1 MKAVAVVSNIINNL
15 EKATRFSLFQQL
27 HNYYEITGHKQQ
39 LKPITKA
46 IYQQPLKRLPEMNLA
61 QAALYQIEPDDFA
74 FHANFFTDLPDYFA
88 GYFVNRY
95 KKIHAE
101 KGRRD
106 ANTYL
111 RKTLSTQVLPRVN
124 RVSEQYKIDS
134 VIPGIL
140 PFPYL
145 EDFSKLPNFERDKV
159 KDLSFKL
166 SNYMQESF
174 FQFTNQYKRRE
185 GETERQAVLAVYR
198 YTSRLLGPLNIPIP
212 YMQQYKKD
220 LITENQILAACARMT
235 SPSWLYNQ
243 IQRRRNFQR
252 EHLAIAVGQVQKLA
266 SPYASQTTVNE
277 WLEQKR
283 RNTEFFKNFELENED
298 GERVPLSEMVYKSCA
313 NPAIRR
319 CELMVR
325 MRGFE
330 DLANKMGCVGV
341 FYTITAPSRFHS
353 VYSTGGFIDNW
364 NANTPRDTQK
374 YLCNIWAKARATLK
388 RCSLNVFGFRVA
400 EPHHDGTPH
409 WHLLL
414 FMRPEHEKSITE
426 ILQKYAKETDAD
438 ELKTDKAHKARFD
451 VERIDPSKGS
461 ATGYIAKY
469 ISKNI
474 DGYAL
479 DDEIDD
485 DTGQKLKDMARNVTA
500 WASRW
505 RIRQFQQIGGAPV
518 TVWRELR
525 RLESG
530 LQLDDQKMDAVLEA
544 ADMGD
549 WAAYTEAQG
558 GALVSRKDL
567 IVRLNYE
574 IEKESNCY
582 NEDIKRIRGIFSP
595 LLGEKSEVKTRLIK
609 WRIVPKGN
617 NSEADAVSRNGGNA
631 APWSSVN
638 NCTGV
643 KNEDQR
649 RKISILLKSRGI
661 APGPEDIDHLLNG
674 SIVNFGY
681 GIEVKYRNG
690 QLLDI
695 DNVFLLKKL

>member
-1 MKAVAVVSNIINNL
+1 M
-15 EKATRFSLFQQL
+15 
-27 HNYYEITGHKQQ
+27 
-39 LKPITKA
+39 
-46 IYQQPLKRLPEMNLA
+46 
-61 QAALYQIEPDDFA
+61 
-74 FHANFFTDLPDYFA
+74 
-88 GYFVNRY
+88 
-95 KKIHAE
+95 
-101 KGRRD
+101 
-106 ANTYL
+106 
-111 RKTLSTQVLPRVN
+111 
-124 RVSEQYKIDS
+124 
-134 VIPGIL
+134 
-140 PFPYL
+140 
-145 EDFSKLPNFERDKV
+145 
-159 KDLSFKL
+159 
-166 SNYMQESF
+166 
-174 FQFTNQYKRRE
+174 
-185 GETERQAVLAVYR
+185 
-198 YTSRLLGPLNIPIP
+198 
-212 YMQQYKKD
+212 
-220 LITENQILAACARMT
+220 
-235 SPSWLYNQ
+235 
-243 IQRRRNFQR
+243 
-252 EHLAIAVGQVQKLA
+252 
-266 SPYASQTTVNE
+266 
-277 WLEQKR
+277 
-283 RNTEFFKNFELENED
+283 
-298 GERVPLSEMVYKSCA
+298 
-313 NPAIRR
+313 
-319 CELMVR
+319 
-325 MRGFE
+325 
-330 DLANKMGCVGV
+330 
-341 FYTITAPSRFHS
+341 
-353 VYSTGGFIDNW
+353 
-364 NANTPRDTQK
+364 
-374 YLCNIWAKARATLK
+374 
-388 RCSLNVFGFRVA
+388 NVFGFRVA

-479 DDEIDD
+479 DDDIDD

-544 ADMGD
+544 ADTGD

-558 GALVSRKDL
+558 GALVRRKDL

-582 NEDIKRIRGIFSP
+582 NEDIKRIQGIFSP

-617 NSEADAVSRNGGNA
+617 NSEADAVSKNGGNA

-661 APGPEDIDHLLNG
+661 VPDPEDIDHLLSG

-681 GIEVKYRNG
+681 GTKVKYRNG

-695 DNVFLLKKL
+695 DKFFLLRKL